1 MFNIKSSVQEK
12 KGIAHAMFDWLWD
25 SHTLANCGVFIDR
38 DVAYMFLA
46 FFLCLPEEEAHM
58 SKIEDEEYLDLIIG
72 GLKPESWVKTL
83 KPLTRRK
90 RAEYMTKAV
99 EKWVKLIRYKFHFRF
114 LFVQTKLLQLYR
126 LL

>member
-1 MFNIKSSVQEK
+1 
-12 KGIAHAMFDWLWD
+12 
-25 SHTLANCGVFIDR
+25 
-38 DVAYMFLA
+38 
-46 FFLCLPEEEAHM
+46 M